1 MNHSCCGVVNP
12 ILLRRR
18 LIDSGSMPRVASRRI
33 RLFQPSL
40 MIASSERLKMYFS
53 TSLSRN
59 GTRPSRLNRIVFLS
73 S

>member
-1 MNHSCCGVVNP
+1 MNHSTCGVVNP

-18 LIDSGSMPRVASRRI
+18 LIDSGSRPRVASRST

-40 MIASSERLKMYFS
+40 MIASSDRLKMNFS

-59 GTRPSRLNRIVFLS
+59 GTRPSSENRIVFLS

>member
-1 MNHSCCGVVNP
+1 MNHSDCGVVNP

-18 LIDSGSMPRVASRRI
+18 LIDSGSTPRVASRRI

-40 MIASSERLKMYFS
+40 MIASSVRLKMNFT

-59 GTRPSRLNRIVFLS
+59 GTRPSRLKRIVFLS

>member
-1 MNHSCCGVVNP
+1 MNHSPCGVVNP

-18 LIDSGSMPRVASRRI
+18 LIDSGSRPRVASRST

-40 MIASSERLKMYFS
+40 MIASSERLKMNFS

-59 GTRPSRLNRIVFLS
+59 GTRPSSEKRIVFLS